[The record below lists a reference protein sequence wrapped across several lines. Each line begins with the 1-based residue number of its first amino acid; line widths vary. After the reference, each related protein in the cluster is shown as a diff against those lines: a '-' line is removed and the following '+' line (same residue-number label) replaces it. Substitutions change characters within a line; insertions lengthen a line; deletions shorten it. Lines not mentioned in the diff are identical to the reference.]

1 MVGGFCILTAASIN
15 VAIPS
20 GNLTTRSTS
29 TPPTAVQINR
39 RSCRTLTVRK
49 GHGQS
54 RDVQFLQTL
63 YSLTQQ
69 GRLLLFF
76 DFDSSLDTGAPFI
89 VIVAL
94 AWTPA
99 LLAILT
105 IVALA
110 WTTALHAILV
120 RGRGLATY
128 LDAVAGPCGPT
139 SAFRIARGHLHA
151 TRSAFHYGVALIW
164 IELAVWVG
172 CRPCSCCGTIDLINR
187 WQRSASSA
195 QWAEPTNNYLSS
207 YTQLRASLS
216 FRGLCLLV

>member
-1 MVGGFCILTAASIN
+1 VVGGFCILTAASIN

-76 DFDSSLDTGAPFI
+76 DFDSSLDNCAPFI

-151 TRSAFHYGVALIW
+151 TRSAFCLQDCTWTPARHAIRLPLRGGSHLDRAGCLGRVPSLLLLWNHRSDQPMATQRIFSS
-164 IELAVWVG
+164 VG
-172 CRPCSCCGTIDLINR
+172 
-187 WQRSASSA
+187 
-195 QWAEPTNNYLSS
+195 
-207 YTQLRASLS
+207 
-216 FRGLCLLV
+216 